1 MSKKVLFCGGGNMAE
16 GVLRSVLK
24 KGVVEREQ
32 VTVNDLV
39 QDRCSYLE
47 ATYGV
52 KAVVDGLSL
61 IHISIILS
69 QNLY

>member
-39 QDRCSYLE
+39 QVDVPIWKLS
-47 ATYGV
+47 YGV
-52 KAVVDGLSL
+52 KAV
-61 IHISIILS
+61 
-69 QNLY
+69 